1 MFKKIWDTI
10 KAAAKK
16 AIDAVSNVFN
26 KLKDWIKE
34 DGNAD
39 TVMDVCA
46 VVMTIATV
54 AIVVRLFMPLR
65 IVSEPVVKMA
75 IPLSALLALKKGGA
89 DA

>member
-10 KAAAKK
+10 KATAKK
-16 AIDAVSNVFN
+16 VVDAVSNAFD
-26 KLKDWIKE
+26 KLRDWLVE
-34 DGNAD
+34 DGNVD
-39 TVMDVCA
+39 VVMDVCA

-54 AIVVRLFMPLR
+54 AIVVRLFMPIR